1 MDHRIESIAIHQ
13 PNYIPW
19 LGYFFKIFMAD
30 HFVFHDDVDFSA
42 SSFTKRCLI
51 RKEFNSQET
60 QWLGVAVLKSEDK
73 KIKSIKIDHMSLKI
87 KRHLKKMEYLYHAT
101 PYYDYYFPTLK
112 TVLSEYDK
120 FESLAEFNIHII
132 KNLVKLLKINSNFYK
147 SSDLGFDLKAHNYN
161 LALIKHFDCSVYYS
175 GTGAKEYQDDLLF
188 RENNIDLIYLDTLG
202 YLDKNKYPQHQGDF
216 LPSLSIIDAI
226 MNVGVEGV
234 REIFFAMRK
243 EFNPSQA
250 I

>member
-1 MDHRIESIAIHQ
+1 MDNRIESIAIHQ

-42 SSFTKRCLI
+42 KSFTKRCLI

-60 QWLGVAVLKSEDK
+60 QWLGISVLKTKDK

-101 PYYDYYFPTLK
+101 PYYDYYFPDLK
-112 TVLSEYDK
+112 IALSKYDE
-120 FESLAEFNIHII
+120 FEGLAEFNIHLI
-132 KNLVKLLKINSNFYK
+132 KSLAKILKINSNFHK
-147 SSDLGFDLKAHNYN
+147 SSELDLNLKAQEYN
-161 LALIKHFDCSVYYS
+161 LALIEHFNCSTYYS
-175 GTGAKEYQDDLLF
+175 GIGAKEYQEEQSFVD
-188 RENNIDLIYLDTLG
+188 RNVNLIYLDTLA
-202 YLDKNKYPQHQGDF
+202 YLQENNYTQHQGQF

-234 REIFFAMRK
+234 RELFFAMRQK
-243 EFNPSQA
+243 FNPAQA